1 MAHTLPPHLTDPRP
15 EFTLRGHVEI
25 DDTPFFLYDLRGN
38 YLVTDASGCPLTECP
53 CDSLEEAIAAI
64 AKETGLRG
72 LY

>member
-38 YLVTDASGCPLTECP
+38 YLVTGASGHPLTEWP